1 MTERGS
7 NEHSPRLDEEMA
19 REVASL
25 THGAPV
31 EARIEDERMFEDAA
45 EGEPMP
51 ESILSEDDEIRARS
65 ELARHLRPSIFPA
78 DVEALVQC
86 AREEYADEAL
96 IASLTALPPGIYA
109 TSNEVWVALG
119 GTVEEREDP
128 SIAAPERDAEATTP
142 GMLPAPAFH
151 RFGFRF
157 DWRYRVAAM
166 PFGVTPG
173 RTFVEVDERS
183 DVPVLRAQFGL
194 WHLETP
200 LTNVA
205 DYEPSGPYALPKTI
219 GPAHIS
225 LRDRGLTFASNS
237 SAGLCI
243 SFREPVPAAEP
254 FGVLRH
260 PALTVTV
267 DDVEGLAAALTD
279 AMDQS
284 LPR

>member
-1 MTERGS
+1 
-7 NEHSPRLDEEMA
+7 LDEEMA

-31 EARIEDERMFEDAA
+31 EARIEDGRMFEDAA

-51 ESILSEDDEIRARS
+51 ESVLGVGDEIRARS

-78 DVEALVQC
+78 DVDALVQC
-86 AREEYADEAL
+86 AREEYADDAL
-96 IASLTALPPGIYA
+96 LASLTALPPGIYA

-119 GTVEEREDP
+119 GSVEERDDP
-128 SIAAPERDAEATTP
+128 SIATPEDAAEVTTP
-142 GMLPAPAFH
+142 GMLPPPAFH

-157 DWRYRVAAM
+157 DWRYRVAAL

-173 RTFVEVDERS
+173 RAFVEVDARS
-183 DVPVLRAQFGL
+183 DIPMLRAQFGL

-200 LTNVA
+200 LANVA
-205 DYEPSGPYALPKTI
+205 DCEPSGPYALPKTI

-225 LRDRGLTFASNS
+225 MRDRGLTFASNS

-243 SFREPVPAAEP
+243 SFREPVRAAEP
-254 FGVLRH
+254 FGVIRH
-260 PALTVTV
+260 PGLTVTV
-267 DDVEGLAAALTD
+267 DDIEGLAAALTG

-284 LPR
+284 LTR